1 MDSRSVM
8 IMNSCRLQIAGKIKI
23 EGKIPSG
30 GGGGGKGGTSLYGL
44 YLEICAALKGRV
56 FSRFGHK

>member
-30 GGGGGKGGTSLYGL
+30 GGGGEGKGVPPYMGY
-44 YLEICAALKGRV
+44 I
-56 FSRFGHK
+56 

>member
-30 GGGGGKGGTSLYGL
+30 GGGGRERG
-44 YLEICAALKGRV
+44 YLLIWAIFRDMCGPEG
-56 FSRFGHK
+56 